1 MHLCLCPPLKA
12 LFLMKHPKT
21 AKIKVIVTG
30 ALTLPLALLFPS
42 VANAVEDT
50 PAAQT
55 NNVKPSIKLSSPQ
68 AAKTIEATLPLLN
81 LGEGIIVVTAPAT
94 ATVTF
99 ESPVVS
105 TSPNPETIKAQELA
119 AAIAEADKK
128 KAQEAEEAKKAAEE
142 EKAKAE
148 AVIASGDVSSIEM
161 TNFKPS
167 GIEALSKIDDKL
179 VSIASTGVGHPY
191 VWGGTTP
198 AGWDCSGFVQWTYA
212 QAGIKIPRVNQWEA
226 GKVTTSPVPGDIV
239 VQNNGSHVGIYAGGG
254 MMYSALNP
262 SDGTKFHSVNIAPSY
277 FVHIDR

>member
-1 MHLCLCPPLKA
+1 
-12 LFLMKHPKT
+12 MKFPNT
-21 AKIKVIVTG
+21 AKIRIAVTG

-42 VANAVEDT
+42 VSNAAEDV
-50 PAAQT
+50 PASQT
-55 NNVKPSIKLSSPQ
+55 KSPKATIQLSSPKV
-68 AAKTIEATLPLLN
+68 AKTIDASLPLLAIN
-81 LGEGIIVVTAPAT
+81 ETFVVVTAPVT
-94 ATVTF
+94 ATVSF

-105 TSPNPETIKAQELA
+105 TSPNPETVKAQELA
-119 AAIAEADKK
+119 LAMAEAEKK
-128 KAQEAEEAKKAAEE
+128 KAQEAEEAKKKAEE
-142 EKAKAE
+142 ARVKAQE
-148 AVIASGDVSSIEM
+148 AIASGDVSSIEV
-161 TNFKPS
+161 TNFKPT
-167 GIEALSKIDDKL
+167 GIEALADIDDKL
-179 VSIASTGVGHPY
+179 VSIAATGVGKPY

-262 SDGTKFHSVNIAPSY
+262 SEGTKFHSVNIAPSY